1 MAEALQTPRDA
12 APGGT
17 PDPAPVR
24 GRDLREIT
32 GPSAYGGDL
41 RRFWDLL
48 WLVTVSEFRSQ
59 YANTALGFLW
69 TIIRPL
75 IFFGV
80 IFLVLR
86 GLLRFGANI
95 EDYGQ
100 ILVLSLILFTY
111 FLETTTRAVRSVASK
126 EGMVR
131 KMQFPRIVIPLSV
144 SLSSLMTLA
153 LNLIAVLPL
162 MIAFGLRPQVGW
174 LGVPLLILLL
184 VVFTTALGMLLSVL
198 FVRFEDTAQVWGLIS
213 RVLLYAT
220 PILFPIEIFGRV
232 GGAVQAIV
240 ASSPLAAIIE
250 QARVWVIDSSAP
262 NGVSEVGWLFG
273 LAVPVL
279 LGIAICALGV
289 WLFDRDAPK
298 VAEAL

>member
-1 MAEALQTPRDA
+1 MAETFQTSPGSVSDGGPEA
-12 APGGT
+12 ARVPH
-17 PDPAPVR
+17 PE
-24 GRDLREIT
+24 LREIA
-32 GPSAYGGDL
+32 GPSAYDGDL

-75 IFFGV
+75 VFFGV

-95 EDYGQ
+95 KDYGQ
-100 ILVLSLILFTY
+100 ILVLGLILFTY

-153 LNLIAVLPL
+153 LNLLAVLPL

-184 VVFTTALGMLLSVL
+184 VVFTTAVAMLLSVL
-198 FVRFEDTAQVWGLIS
+198 FVRFEDTSQIWGLIS

-232 GGAVQAIV
+232 GEGVQAVV
-240 ASSPLAAIIE
+240 ASSPLAAIVE
-250 QARVWVIDSSAP
+250 QARVWVIDPTAP
-262 NGVSEVGWLFG
+262 NGVTEVGWFFG

-279 LGIAICALGV
+279 LGVVISVYGV
-289 WLFDRDAPK
+289 WLFIRDAPK
-298 VAEAL
+298 VGEAL

>member
-1 MAEALQTPRDA
+1 MAETLQSSPRA
-12 APGGT
+12 ASDE
-17 PDPAPVR
+17 DPAAATHLE
-24 GRDLREIT
+24 LREIT
-32 GPSAYGGDL
+32 GPSAYGGDP

-48 WLVTVSEFRSQ
+48 WLITINEFRSQ

-80 IFLVLR
+80 IFLILR
-86 GLLRFGANI
+86 GLLRFGADI

-100 ILVLSLILFTY
+100 ILVLGLILFTY

-144 SLSSLMTLA
+144 SLSSAMTLI
-153 LNLIAVLPL
+153 LNLVAVFPL
-162 MIAFGLRPQVGW
+162 LLAFGLRPQLGW
-174 LGVPLLILLL
+174 LGFPLLILLL
-184 VVFTTALGMLLSVL
+184 ILFTTAVAMLLSVL
-198 FVRFEDTAQVWGLIS
+198 FVRSEDTAQVWGLIS

-220 PILFPIEIFGRV
+220 PILFPIETFSRV
-232 GGAVQAIV
+232 GKGITAIV
-240 ASSPLAAIIE
+240 ASSPLAAIVE
-250 QARVWVIDSSAP
+250 QARVWVVDPDAP
-262 NGVSEVGWLFG
+262 NGVTEVGWLFG
-273 LAVPVL
+273 LVVPVA
-279 LGIAICALGV
+279 LGAAICVYGV
-289 WLFDRDAPK
+289 WLFERDAPK

>member
-1 MAEALQTPRDA
+1 MAETLQSSPAA
-12 APGGT
+12 APDEGRAE
-17 PDPAPVR
+17 AP
-24 GRDLREIT
+24 GPELELREIT
-32 GPSAYGGDL
+32 GPSAYGGET

-48 WLVTVSEFRSQ
+48 WLVTTSEFRSQ

-75 IFFGV
+75 VFFGV
-80 IFLVLR
+80 IFLILR
-86 GLLRFGANI
+86 GLLRFGADI

-100 ILVLSLILFTY
+100 ILVLGLILFTY

-144 SLSSLMTLA
+144 SLSAFLTLL
-153 LNLIAVLPL
+153 LNLLAVFPL
-162 MIAFGLRPQVGW
+162 LLAFGLRPQLGW
-174 LGVPLLILLL
+174 LGFPLLILLL
-184 VVFTTALGMLLSVL
+184 AVFTTGVAMILSVL
-198 FVRFEDTAQVWGLIS
+198 FVRSEDTAQVWGLIS

-220 PILFPIEIFGRV
+220 PILFPIETFGRV
-232 GGAVQAIV
+232 GYGVQEIV
-240 ASSPLAAIIE
+240 ASSPLAAIVE

-262 NGVSEVGWLFG
+262 NGVTEVGWLFG
-273 LAVPVL
+273 LAIPVV
-279 LGIAICALGV
+279 LGVAICVYGV
-289 WLFDRDAPK
+289 WIFERDAPK